1 MKPVLVDSGFLV
13 AVYKRR
19 DAYHSLC
26 MSVYEDLN
34 RPLVSC
40 EAVVTEALHLLR
52 NTPGAGIALLSSI
65 EQGLLALPLSLSR
78 SAGKVRNVLEKYQDV
93 PADCADACLV
103 VLAGELDCGDILT
116 VDSDFLRYRWLRDR
130 RFNLLIPLD

>member
-1 MKPVLVDSGFLV
+1 VKPVLVDSGFLV

-78 SAGKVRNVLEKYQDV
+78 SAAKCSTFSKNTKMCRQILRMHVSWCLPGNSTAGTFSQWTVTFFAIDGCGT
-93 PADCADACLV
+93 ADS
-103 VLAGELDCGDILT
+103 I
-116 VDSDFLRYRWLRDR
+116 Y
-130 RFNLLIPLD
+130 